1 MEENNMKIA
10 YDPQFLSKEEIAKID
25 ADNRNIELMEHSL
38 NSNEPKNDLILSTI
52 LLILSAI
59 PGNIASSFIYD
70 MIKLAFSKFKEEHI
84 FWVNSSN
91 KKIPSVASILIN
103 GGKDKN
109 INLIL
114 KREPTEIEWIN
125 INDSLKHLK
134 ADDYIV
140 MLNEDGRINIWTD
153 LEYGQ
158 YQFNKQEK
166 K

>member
-1 MEENNMKIA
+1 
-10 YDPQFLSKEEIAKID
+10 
-25 ADNRNIELMEHSL
+25 
-38 NSNEPKNDLILSTI
+38 
-52 LLILSAI
+52 
-59 PGNIASSFIYD
+59 

-114 KREPTEIEWIN
+114 KREPTEIEWLN